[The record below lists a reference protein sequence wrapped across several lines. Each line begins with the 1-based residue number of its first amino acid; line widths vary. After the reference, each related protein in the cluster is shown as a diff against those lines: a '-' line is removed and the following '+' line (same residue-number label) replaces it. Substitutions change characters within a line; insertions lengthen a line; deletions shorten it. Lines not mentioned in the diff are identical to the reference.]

1 MHETDPRTDSA
12 VEQAI
17 GLPWRFTM
25 GRRSFLYECAKAGL
39 AAGTLSLLV
48 GCKKT
53 VPVAP
58 APTGPLDPDN
68 AKDAIIYSQ
77 LTARLGPVP
86 KASKP
91 YRIGVVVKFLGNEYW
106 KLLADG
112 MHSKA
117 DQYGIALDVQGAATE
132 SDPAGQL
139 SIMQAMI
146 DKQYEALLVSPQ
158 TDENLVPA
166 VERAR
171 RAGILI
177 VNVDDAVLKDA
188 EHFVG
193 PNQYENG
200 IRAARYFAQK
210 LPSGGEVAIIEGLA
224 GVYAAKQRTAGFV
237 TTLAGTNIKLIAD
250 VHGDWDLQKSLAAA
264 TSIIKQHPSIQ
275 GFYCNNDIMALG
287 VVEAVNNAGRLGKIM
302 VIGTDGIHAA
312 YDSIR
317 AGKLTATV
325 DSFPFATGEVA
336 VEVALRLLGGQTV
349 PRVVFS
355 PQNLVTRENADNPMP
370 K

>member
-1 MHETDPRTDSA
+1 MHEIDRHTDSA
-12 VEQAI
+12 TQDA
-17 GLPWRFTM
+17 M
-25 GRRSFLYECAKAGL
+25 DRRSFVYQCARAGL
-39 AAGTLSLLV
+39 AVGAFALLAG
-48 GCKKT
+48 CRRA
-53 VPVAP
+53 AP
-58 APTGPLDPDN
+58 LIAPTPTGLFDPDN
-68 AKDAIIYSQ
+68 AKGAITYGQ
-77 LTARLGPVP
+77 LAAKLGPVP
-86 KASKP
+86 KASKS
-91 YRIGVVVKFLGNEYW
+91 YEIGVVVKFLGNEYW

-112 MHSKA
+112 MQSRA
-117 DQYGIALDVQGAATE
+117 DQYGIVLDVQGAATE

-146 DKQYEALLVSPQ
+146 DKGYAALLVSPQ
-158 TDENLVPA
+158 ANENLVPA

-200 IRAARYFAQK
+200 VRAAKYFVQR
-210 LPSGGEVAIIEGLA
+210 LPHGGEVAVIEGLA
-224 GVYAAKQRTAGFV
+224 GVYAAKQRTDGFAN
-237 TTLAGTNIKLIAD
+237 TLAGTNVNVVASI
-250 VHGDWDLQKSLAAA
+250 HGDWDLQKSLTAAA
-264 TSIIKQHPSIQ
+264 TIIRQHPDIE
-275 GFYCNNDIMALG
+275 GFYCNNDVMALG
-287 VVEAVNNAGRLGKIM
+287 VVEAVRDAGRLGKTM

-317 AGKLTATV
+317 AGALTGTV
-325 DSFPFATGEVA
+325 DSFPFVTGEAA
-336 VEVALRLLGGQTV
+336 VEVALRLLEGQAV

-355 PQNLVTRENADNPMP
+355 PQNLVTRDNIDSPLP